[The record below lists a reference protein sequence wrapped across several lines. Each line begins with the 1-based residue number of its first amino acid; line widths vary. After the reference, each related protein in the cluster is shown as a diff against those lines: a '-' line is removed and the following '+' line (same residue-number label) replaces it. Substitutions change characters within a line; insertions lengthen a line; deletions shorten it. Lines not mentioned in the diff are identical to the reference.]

1 MSASSPDLSPEIKRI
16 LSQSG
21 VELYPGS
28 HGSDTWTTP
37 LKSVHLAGL
46 IEQVVVACA
55 QVARHHSLESTGLG
69 QDYAGSVAVEQAI
82 LRHFDL
88 D

>member
-1 MSASSPDLSPEIKRI
+1 MSALLKDLSPEMKRI

-28 HGSDTWTTP
+28 HGQDTWTTP
-37 LKSVHLAGL
+37 LKSVHLADV
-46 IEQVVVACA
+46 IAQVVMACA
-55 QVARHHSLESTGLG
+55 QVARRHSLKTTGLG
-69 QDYAGSVAVEQAI
+69 EDYAGSVAVEQAI
-82 LRHFDL
+82 LGHFDL

>member
-1 MSASSPDLSPEIKRI
+1 MSALLKDLSPEMKRI

-28 HGSDTWTTP
+28 HGLDTWTTP
-37 LKSVHLAGL
+37 LKSVHLAEL
-46 IEQVVVACA
+46 IQQVVVACA
-55 QVARHHSLESTGLG
+55 QVARQHSLDTTGLG
-69 QDYAGSVAVEQAI
+69 QDYLGEVAVEQAI
-82 LRHFDL
+82 LGHFDL